1 MLLEFIEKYK
11 VPLILLAIIGLAL
24 FSSGGTF
31 SLFQWYPYSY
41 HFNYVNVLDDRI
53 DVSWW
58 AEGYGYIDLEGLN
71 NTFHTIIMPNNDR
84 DHPIIDTKDMDLL
97 KNYDFEGYKPCKYS
111 GNVKLKCYY
120 DTNDKRICLSEWKYY
135 SISGEGLDYCKVKV
149 SPKKGLCVRGTGCSK
164 LRYRLEGDAYIT
176 LNPKSITEIP
186 IKNFD
191 YNKGVKLGSFTI
203 TWSIPKKVETVEF
216 VVIVS
221 EMYTD
226 KKIQG
231 AICSI
236 DGITKT
242 TNENGEAKFVL
253 KPGNYRLDCSVPN
266 HEPISQDITVTSAG
280 GWIGVS
286 TPKKEKTCEDFGYFS
301 SPPDCKTG
309 TPETISVNGLTCYTG
324 RCITVEKINIYY
336 IIGGIIVFLIIVLS
350 IIYYKL

>member
-1 MLLEFIEKYK
+1 
-11 VPLILLAIIGLAL
+11 
-24 FSSGGTF
+24 
-31 SLFQWYPYSY
+31 
-41 HFNYVNVLDDRI
+41 
-53 DVSWW
+53 
-58 AEGYGYIDLEGLN
+58 
-71 NTFHTIIMPNNDR
+71 
-84 DHPIIDTKDMDLL
+84 
-97 KNYDFEGYKPCKYS
+97 
-111 GNVKLKCYY
+111 
-120 DTNDKRICLSEWKYY
+120 
-135 SISGEGLDYCKVKV
+135 
-149 SPKKGLCVRGTGCSK
+149 
-164 LRYRLEGDAYIT
+164 
-176 LNPKSITEIP
+176 
-186 IKNFD
+186 
-191 YNKGVKLGSFTI
+191 LGSFTI